1 MTVSV
6 EVSTLPVQLRKVIGN
21 RACMEKFGATLIKT
35 LIQGY
40 LTMKESKTAMRG
52 LQPTTI
58 YISEDA
64 TQAHFVDLLSMTSW
78 YVKPK
83 HQIRSSQPYSFAD
96 EFAGHKWTKS
106 TPLLDMYSLGV
117 IILEILAGTEVV
129 LSCREREDVIELIL
143 ECKEHIDEDT
153 A

>member
-1 MTVSV
+1 MPHFTSFYKSRMTVSV
-6 EVSTLPVQLRKVIGN
+6 EASTMPIQLRKVIGN

-40 LTMKESKTAMRG
+40 LTMKGSKTAMRG

-78 YVKPK
+78 YSKPK
-83 HQIRSSQPYSFAD
+83 HPIRSAQPYSCAD
-96 EFAGHKWTKS
+96 DF
-106 TPLLDMYSLGV
+106 LGV
-117 IILEILAGTEVV
+117 KKI
-129 LSCREREDVIELIL
+129 
-143 ECKEHIDEDT
+143 
-153 A
+153 